1 MLLPRFPAIMEQN
14 GGSDYSCSL
23 LPVPSTNLIFPF
35 DHERSDPMNTLR
47 QRLRSPGCAHMLWVA
62 LCFGLTSAVYLSW
75 LDRLVALTGGA
86 ADWLS
91 MVAGY
96 LCQALGLLAASVWL
110 ERHPEGDQLRPFAWT
125 ALLFDEV
132 AGAVPVTP
140 WTGDRA
146 RAVLADVVAFAAAA
160 TPCPVP
166 DLPAFMEEVKTVR
179 KVELVGFEQEL
190 EFNADIAVGDRFQI
204 QSGVW
209 EGVTGWLTSRDKK
222 FKWTVQFEF
231 VNETVTTTIN
241 PSKFKMIKL
250 D

>member
-1 MLLPRFPAIMEQN
+1 MNCEYPESDESILTISGTEVVRPVKTTPLHEFKFRDYCKENGLVSYLPLRRVWRVRNQTSSK
-14 GGSDYSCSL
+14 GKTYSYSKEVL
-23 LPVPSTNLIFPF
+23 
-35 DHERSDPMNTLR
+35 RPMFTGYVFVKIPLE
-47 QRLRSPGCAHMLWVA
+47 RLRGLFETKLVTKILHVA
-62 LCFGLTSAVYLSW
+62 D
-75 LDRLVALTGGA
+75 LD
-86 ADWLS
+86 
-91 MVAGY
+91 
-96 LCQALGLLAASVWL
+96 
-110 ERHPEGDQLRPFAWT
+110 
-125 ALLFDEV
+125 
-132 AGAVPVTP
+132 
-140 WTGDRA
+140 
-146 RAVLADVVAFAAAA
+146 
-160 TPCPVP
+160 
-166 DLPAFMEEVKTVR
+166 AFMEEVKTVR